1 LTTADFLPFC
11 HKNFLLFNLNNTMIT
26 LQGQNIQL
34 RALEPEDLEFVYAI
48 ENDETIWEVSN
59 TITPYSKF
67 LIRQYLENAHQ
78 DIYEAKQLRLTICKK
93 ENLEAIGLIDLFDF
107 DAKNKRAGIG
117 IIIQNEIDRNSGF
130 GKESLR
136 LVINYAFEKLQ
147 LHQLYANIGTE
158 NKASI
163 SLFTTFGFEK
173 IGVKKDWN
181 LINNAF
187 HDEAVFQLINKI

>member
-1 LTTADFLPFC
+1 
-11 HKNFLLFNLNNTMIT
+11 MT
-26 LQGQNIQL
+26 LQGNTIHL

-48 ENDETIWEVSN
+48 ENDENIWEVSN

-78 DIYEAKQLRLTICKK
+78 DIYEAKQLRLVICKK
-93 ENLEAIGLIDLFDF
+93 GNSEAIGLIDLFDF

-117 IIIQNEIDRNSGF
+117 IIIQNDVDRNNGF
-130 GKESLR
+130 GKQALS
-136 LVINYAFEKLQ
+136 LVIKYAFEQLQ

-158 NKASI
+158 NKASE

-181 LINNAF
+181 FINNAF
-187 HDEAVFQLINKI
+187 HDEAVYQLIKK

>member
-1 LTTADFLPFC
+1 
-11 HKNFLLFNLNNTMIT
+11 MT
-26 LQGQNIQL
+26 LQGNTIHL

-48 ENDETIWEVSN
+48 ENDENIWEVSN

-78 DIYEAKQLRLTICKK
+78 DIYEAKQLRLVICKK
-93 ENLEAIGLIDLFDF
+93 GNSEAIGLIDLFDF

-117 IIIQNEIDRNSGF
+117 IIIQNDFNRNNGF
-130 GKESLR
+130 GKQALS
-136 LVINYAFEKLQ
+136 LVINYAFEQLQ

-158 NKASI
+158 NKASE

-181 LINNAF
+181 FNNNAF
-187 HDEAVFQLINKI
+187 HDEAVYQLIKK